1 MQPRVTAVI
10 VARNGAKYLPR
21 TLAAIAA
28 QSRRA
33 DSVIAVDADSSD
45 ESLSIMADSA
55 PAQISDSHGSRT
67 FGGAIAQ
74 ALQTAAPQAAEN
86 EWLWLLSYDSAP
98 DPNALRALLG
108 AVEIAP
114 SVAVAGPKLVRWDDP
129 AVISSFGESLTPLGR
144 SLGIVNDEL
153 DQAQHDV
160 QSDTLGVAGAGML
173 VRRQVWTALGGFDP
187 KLTSVDAAL
196 DFCVRARLAGHRVV
210 AVADARV
217 ASAGGPELF
226 GKRSVSAAAHN
237 RIQRFAQLHRR
248 LVYAPGF
255 AVPLHW
261 LTLLPLAILRSLGH
275 LVAKRPSAVAG
286 EFSAAFAAIFD
297 GGVAVARRNLKR
309 NKQLSFAAV
318 DPLRVSW
325 AELRELRAHERRGDA
340 PDAVFDVVRPRF
352 FGNGGAW
359 VVLLAAVVGVV
370 SFSRFVDA
378 RALTGGALLP
388 LSSTV
393 SELWAHVGYG
403 WNDLAQQLVAAD
415 PFAVVLAILGSL
427 TFWNPSFSI
436 VVLYL
441 VALPLAALAAW
452 LCAASISERTW
463 APTLAAV
470 AWTLAPS
477 FLISL
482 GEGQLGA
489 VLVHI
494 LLPWLVLTVLRAA
507 NNWSMSAIAAL
518 LFAVIAASA
527 PSIVPAL
534 LIALIAWIIARPKA
548 SHRLLWIVIPAAA
561 LFAPLVVQQIARGTA
576 WGILADPGLPVVRT
590 AATGWHLAIGS
601 VIPGSNGWSALLSTF
616 GLNDQYAPLVV
627 AILLSPFAALALMS
641 LFVPG
646 TRRAI
651 PSLALA
657 LLGFATAVAVAQ
669 ISVSSA
675 GESSVV
681 LWAGAALSLYWLGLC
696 GAVVVS
702 VDGLERHGALPAVV
716 AIVGVVLLASA
727 PLWSLASGS
736 SPVTASNGRLL
747 PAFVSAES
755 TQHDGLGTLQLTV
768 TSESTIAVD
777 VHRGRGSGLDEQST
791 IAATSEE
798 LSTEKKRNATLAGNI
813 ASHSGFDVV
822 SELKDLHIAFI
833 VLTPETTSDDAQ
845 TRQRIIEALDGNSD
859 LDPIGDTAQGYLWHY
874 SGVSDVTSD
883 GTGGVGPSD
892 TGTQLGLAILL
903 GQAIIFG
910 LTLLLAIP
918 TTRRRR
924 LRAAKAE
931 SAVTVIE
938 ASE

>member
-1 MQPRVTAVI
+1 MQPRVTAVV

-28 QSRRA
+28 QKRRP

-45 ESLSIMADSA
+45 ESLSIMVESA
-55 PAQISDSHGSRT
+55 PAQIADAHGRRT

-129 AVISSFGESLTPLGR
+129 TVITNFGESLTPLGR
-144 SLGIVNDEL
+144 SLGLVNDEL

-160 QSDTLGVAGAGML
+160 QTDTLGVAGAGML
-173 VRRQVWTALGGFDP
+173 VRRQVWSALGGFDP

-261 LTLLPLAILRSLGH
+261 LTLFPLAILRSLGH
-275 LVAKRPSAVAG
+275 LVAKRPTAVAG
-286 EFSAAFAAIFD
+286 EFAAAFAAIFD
-297 GGVAVARRNLKR
+297 GGVVAARRNLRQNKR
-309 NKQLSFAAV
+309 LGFGAV
-318 DPLRVSW
+318 DPLRVTW
-325 AELRELRAHERRGDA
+325 AELRELRAHERSGDA
-340 PDAVFDVVRPRF
+340 PDAAFEIAHPRF
-352 FGNGGAW
+352 FGDGGAW
-359 VVLLAAVVGVV
+359 VVLLAAIAGVV

-378 RALTGGALLP
+378 RALSGGALLP
-388 LSSTV
+388 LSSSV

-403 WNDLAQQLVAAD
+403 WNDLAQQLAAAD
-415 PFAVVLAILGSL
+415 PFAVVLAVMGSL

-441 VALPLAALAAW
+441 TALPLAALAAW

-463 APTLAAV
+463 APMLAAA

-482 GEGQLGA
+482 GQGQLGA
-489 VLVHI
+489 VLVHL

-507 NNWSMSAIAAL
+507 HNWAMSAIAAL

-534 LIALIAWIIARPKA
+534 LIALVAWIIARPKS

-561 LFAPLVVQQIARGTA
+561 LFAPLVVQQVARGTA
-576 WGILADPGLPVVRT
+576 WAIFADPGLPVSRVVS
-590 AATGWHLAIGS
+590 TGWQLAIGS
-601 VIPGSNGWSALLSTF
+601 VLPDSHGWNSLLSAL
-616 GLNDQYAPLVV
+616 GLNEQYGALVV
-627 AILLSPFAALALMS
+627 ALLLSPFAVLALIS
-641 LFVPG
+641 LFVRG

-651 PSLALA
+651 PSLSLA
-657 LLGFATAVAVAQ
+657 LLGFVTAVAVTQ
-669 ISVSSA
+669 ISVSSI
-675 GESSVV
+675 GETSVS

-696 GAVVVS
+696 GAVVVAVES
-702 VDGLERHGALPAVV
+702 LERHAALPALV
-716 AIVGVVLLASA
+716 ALAGVLLLSAA
-727 PLWSLASGS
+727 PLWSLTTSAT
-736 SPVTASNGRLL
+736 PVTVSNGRLL

-755 TQHDGLGTLQLTV
+755 TQREGLGTLQLTV
-768 TSESTIAVD
+768 TSDSTIAVD
-777 VHRGRGSGLDEQST
+777 VHRGRGSGLDEQSAF
-791 IAATSEE
+791 AATSTE
-798 LSTEKKRNATLAGNI
+798 LSAAEKRIATLAGNV
-813 ASHSGFDVV
+813 ASQSGFDIV
-822 SELKDLHIAFI
+822 SELDDLQIAFI
-833 VLTPETTSDDAQ
+833 VLTPETNPDAAQ
-845 TRQRIIEALDGNSD
+845 TRQRIIEALDGNS
-859 LDPIGDTAQGYLWHY
+859 LLNPIGDTAQGNLWHY
-874 SGVSDVTSD
+874 PAVSESSD
-883 GTGGVGPSD
+883 SIGPSN
-892 TGTQLGLAILL
+892 TETQLGQAVLL
-903 GQAIIFG
+903 GQAVVFG

>member
-28 QSRRA
+28 QHRRP

-45 ESLSIMADSA
+45 ESLSIMVASA
-55 PAQISDSHGSRT
+55 PAQIADAHGRRT

-74 ALQTAAPQAAEN
+74 ALQTAAPQAAED

-98 DPNALRALLG
+98 DQNALSALLG

-129 AVISSFGESLTPLGR
+129 TTITNFGESLTPLGR
-144 SLGIVNDEL
+144 SLGLVNDEL

-160 QSDTLGVAGAGML
+160 QTDALGVAGAGML
-173 VRRQVWTALGGFDP
+173 VRRHVWAALGGFDP
-187 KLTSVDAAL
+187 KLPSVDAAL

-210 AVADARV
+210 AVADARI

-226 GKRSVSAAAHN
+226 GKKSVSAAAHN
-237 RIQRFAQLHRR
+237 RLQRFAQLHRR

-275 LVAKRPSAVAG
+275 LVAKRPTAVIG
-286 EFSAAFAAIFD
+286 ELAAAFAAIFD
-297 GGVAVARRNLKR
+297 GGVVAARRNLRR
-309 NKQLSFAAV
+309 NKRVGFGAV
-318 DPLRVSW
+318 NPLRITWS
-325 AELRELRAHERRGDA
+325 ELRELRAHERSGDA
-340 PDAVFDVVRPRF
+340 PDAAFEVAHPRL
-352 FGNGGAW
+352 FGDGGAW
-359 VVLLAAVVGVV
+359 VVLLAAVVGVI
-370 SFSRFVDA
+370 SFSRFVDV
-378 RALTGGALLP
+378 RALTGGGLLP
-388 LSSTV
+388 LSASV
-393 SELWAHVGYG
+393 PELWSHVGYG
-403 WNDLAQQLVAAD
+403 WNDLAQQVVAAD
-415 PFAVVLAILGSL
+415 PFAVVLAVMGSL

-452 LCAASISERTW
+452 LCAASISERPW
-463 APTLAAV
+463 APMLAAA

-477 FLISL
+477 FLVSL

-494 LLPWLVLTVLRAA
+494 LLPWLVLAVLRAA
-507 NNWSMSAIAAL
+507 HNWAMSAIAAL
-518 LFAVIAASA
+518 LFATIAASA

-534 LIALIAWIIARPKA
+534 VIALVAWIIARPKS

-561 LFAPLVVQQIARGTA
+561 LFAPLVVQQVSRGA
-576 WGILADPGLPVVRT
+576 LLAIFADPGLPVARI
-590 AATGWHLAIGS
+590 ASNGWQLALGS
-601 VIPGSNGWSALLSTF
+601 VVPGSNGWSSLLSAL
-616 GLNDQYAPLVV
+616 GLNDQYGPLLV
-627 AILLSPFAALALMS
+627 ALLLSPFAALALMS

-646 TRRAI
+646 SRRAI
-651 PSLALA
+651 PSLSLA
-657 LLGFATAVAVAQ
+657 LLGFVTAVAVTHL
-669 ISVSSA
+669 SVSSA
-675 GESSVV
+675 GEASVV

-696 GAVVVS
+696 GAVVVAVES
-702 VDGLERHGALPAVV
+702 LERHSALPAFLTL
-716 AIVGVVLLASA
+716 IGVLALAVA
-727 PLWSLASGS
+727 PLWTLASGAA
-736 SPVTASNGRLL
+736 PVSASNGRLL

-755 TQHDGLGTLQLTV
+755 TQRDGLGTLQLTV
-768 TSESTIAVD
+768 TSPSTMAVD
-777 VHRGRGSGLDEQST
+777 IHRGRGSGLDEQST
-791 IAATSEE
+791 FAATSTE
-798 LSTEKKRNATLAGNI
+798 LSAAEKQSATLAGNI
-813 ASHSGFDVV
+813 ASRSGFDIA
-822 SELKDLHIAFI
+822 SELDDLQIAFI
-833 VLTPETTSDDAQ
+833 VLTPESDPDAAS
-845 TRQRIIEALDGNSD
+845 TRQRIIEALDGNS
-859 LDPIGDTAQGYLWHY
+859 LLNPIGDTAQGNLWHY
-874 SGVSDVTSD
+874 SEVAESSTTVGVTNTD
-883 GTGGVGPSD
+883 
-892 TGTQLGLAILL
+892 TQLGRAVLL
-903 GQAIIFG
+903 GQAIILG